1 MPQVCYELRL
11 FIYFFVSYLYLLAE
25 YETAVNLQRVKST
38 TGFAGNGKI

>member
-1 MPQVCYELRL
+1 MLQVCYEQRI
-11 FIYFFVSYLYLLAE
+11 FIFIFVSNLYFIAE